1 MICETSFII
10 WWFSKIFQKYL
21 KLKVSVK
28 YVRERGKLHFFC
40 TLYDFY
46 QYRSLIQYLGSENS
60 TFYHIVAVQVSMN
73 DFKSMYHLSIQND
86 HCLQFIILSTMTIK
100 ILTL

>member
-28 YVRERGKLHFFC
+28 YVRERGKLHFFVLC
-40 TLYDFY
+40 M
-46 QYRSLIQYLGSENS
+46 
-60 TFYHIVAVQVSMN
+60 TFTNIAA
-73 DFKSMYHLSIQND
+73 
-86 HCLQFIILSTMTIK
+86 
-100 ILTL
+100 

>member
-46 QYRSLIQYLGSENS
+46 QYHSLIQYLGSENS
-60 TFYHIVAVQVSMN
+60 TFYHIVAVQI
-73 DFKSMYHLSIQND
+73 SIQND